1 MRTVLTKYGNTVGNN
16 PAQIRD
22 PRIRSGKHPNCSRS
36 CSSSHFFLFPVFP
49 AKTVYGRFIW
59 YTVSVG
65 TGISCSRLHPY
76 LRGTAVGRLVGRCGF
91 FESWAFRLW
100 TATTWSVFF
109 RARSSFIC
117 VLLFLK
123 KGFSPLLGGA
133 LWLSPTQVVLGE
145 AVSNGPTKQLLPQI
159 ASPPPMIPAL

>member
-1 MRTVLTKYGNTVGNN
+1 LTKYGNTVGNN

-123 KGFSPLLGGA
+123 KGFSPLLGGPYGCPRHKLFWA
-133 LWLSPTQVVLGE
+133 KLCQMVQQNSFSP
-145 AVSNGPTKQLLPQI
+145 K
-159 ASPPPMIPAL
+159 SPPRLP